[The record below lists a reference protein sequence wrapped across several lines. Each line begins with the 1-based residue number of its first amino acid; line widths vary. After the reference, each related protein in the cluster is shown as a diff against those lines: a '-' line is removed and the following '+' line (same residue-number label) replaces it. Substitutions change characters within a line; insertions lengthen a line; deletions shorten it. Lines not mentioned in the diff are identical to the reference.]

1 MSKTQSPGGIRVLM
15 VDDHAILREGL
26 RALLSYYEDVEV
38 VGEAQ
43 DGAEAV
49 ARVGELLPDVVLMD
63 IAMPGM
69 NGLEATRLIR
79 ERYPQ
84 TRVLILTQH
93 EDPQYVVPLLQAG
106 ASGFVTKR
114 ALGTDLINALRVV
127 ARGDTFL
134 FPAAATTVVEEIRRR
149 SETPEAAP
157 EPLTPRELEILNL
170 IVAGET
176 NSQIAATLSISV
188 KTVEW
193 HRANLMSKLDVHS
206 VADLVRYAMEHELSN
221 KSAQTDKA

>member
-1 MSKTQSPGGIRVLM
+1 MSKIRVLM

-26 RALLSYYEDVEV
+26 RALLSYYDDVEV

-43 DGAEAV
+43 DGAESLE
-49 ARVGELLPDVVLMD
+49 RVKELQPDVVLMD

-79 ERYPQ
+79 EKYPQ

-114 ALGTDLINALRVV
+114 VLGTDLITALRVV
-127 ARGDTFL
+127 ARGETFL
-134 FPAAATTVVEEIRRR
+134 YPTAATTVVEEIRRR
-149 SETPEAAP
+149 KEDTSSAPEA
-157 EPLTPRELEILNL
+157 LTPREMEILKH
-170 IVAGET
+170 IVGGMT
-176 NSQIAATLSISV
+176 NAQMASELSISV

-193 HRANLMSKLDVHS
+193 HRTNLMSKLGVHA
-206 VADLVRYAMEHELSN
+206 VADLVRYALEHELIE
-221 KSAQTDKA
+221 KSE

>member
-1 MSKTQSPGGIRVLM
+1 MSKIRVLI

-26 RALLSYYEDVEV
+26 RALLSYYDDVEV

-43 DGAEAV
+43 DGAESLVRV
-49 ARVGELLPDVVLMD
+49 AELLPDIVLMD

-79 ERYPQ
+79 NQYPQ

-114 ALGTDLINALRVV
+114 ALGTDLITALRVV
-127 ARGDTFL
+127 AQGETFL
-134 FPAAATTVVEEIRRR
+134 YPTAATTVVEEIRRR
-149 SETPEAAP
+149 KEEEAATSP
-157 EPLTPRELEILNL
+157 ESLTPRELEILKH
-170 IVAGET
+170 IVAGQT
-176 NSQIAATLSISV
+176 NSQIAAVLSISV

-193 HRANLMSKLDVHS
+193 HRTNLMSKLGVHS
-206 VADLVRYAMEHELSN
+206 VADLVRYALEHELTE
-221 KSAQTDKA
+221 KTD

>member
-1 MSKTQSPGGIRVLM
+1 MAKIRVLM

-26 RALLSYYEDVEV
+26 RALLSYYDDIEV

-49 ARVGELLPDVVLMD
+49 TRVGEILPDVVLMD

-69 NGLEATRLIR
+69 NGLDATRIIR
-79 ERYPQ
+79 NQFPE
-84 TRVLILTQH
+84 THVLILTQH

-127 ARGDTFL
+127 ARGETFL
-134 FPAAATTVVEEIRRR
+134 YPTAATTVVEEIRRR
-149 SETPEAAP
+149 SETAP
-157 EPLTPRELEILNL
+157 MTPDALTPRELEILQH
-170 IVAGET
+170 IVAGQT
-176 NSQIAATLSISV
+176 NAQMAAELSISV

-206 VADLVRYAMEHELSN
+206 IADLVRYALEHEL
-221 KSAQTDKA
+221 TDKTA

>member
-1 MSKTQSPGGIRVLM
+1 MAKTRVLL

-26 RALLSYYEDVEV
+26 RALLSYYDDIEV

-43 DGAEAV
+43 DGAESLV
-49 ARVGELLPDVVLMD
+49 RVRELQPDVVLMD

-79 ERYPQ
+79 DQHPQ

-93 EDPQYVVPLLQAG
+93 EDPQYVLPLLEAG

-114 ALGTDLINALRVV
+114 ALGNDLITAVRVV
-127 ARGDTFL
+127 ARGETFL
-134 FPAAATTVVEEIRRR
+134 YPTAATAVVDEIRRR
-149 SETPEAAP
+149 REDAAVSPES
-157 EPLTPRELEILNL
+157 LTPRELEILNH

-176 NSQIAATLSISV
+176 NAQTAAALSISV

-206 VADLVRYAMEHELSN
+206 VADLVRYALEHELAA
-221 KSAQTDKA
+221 KSA

>member
-1 MSKTQSPGGIRVLM
+1 MLKTESPAKIRVLM

-43 DGAEAV
+43 DGGEALT
-49 ARVGELLPDVVLMD
+49 RVSELLPDVVLMD

-69 NGLEATRLIR
+69 NGLEATRLIHAQ
-79 ERYPQ
+79 YPQ
-84 TRVLILTQH
+84 THVLILTQH

-127 ARGDTFL
+127 AKGETFL
-134 FPAAATTVVEEIRRR
+134 FPTAATTVVDEIRRR
-149 SETPEAAP
+149 GEDATSAP
-157 EPLTPRELEILNL
+157 EPLTPRELEILKH
-170 IVAGET
+170 IVAGQT
-176 NSQIAATLSISV
+176 NAQIAAALSISI

-193 HRANLMSKLDVHS
+193 HRANLMSKLDIHS
-206 VADLVRYAMEHELSN
+206 VVDLVRYAMEHEL
-221 KSAQTDKA
+221 ADKTA

>member
-1 MSKTQSPGGIRVLM
+1 MSKTDGPVRIRVLM

-43 DGAEAV
+43 DGGEAV
-49 ARVGELLPDVVLMD
+49 AKAGELLPDVVLMD

-79 ERYPQ
+79 QQYPQ
-84 TRVLILTQH
+84 VRVLILTQH

-127 ARGDTFL
+127 ARGETFL
-134 FPAAATTVVEEIRRR
+134 FPTAATTVVEEIRRR
-149 SETPEAAP
+149 NENPETAP
-157 EPLTPRELEILNL
+157 DSLTPRELEILNL

-176 NSQIAATLSISV
+176 NAQIAAALSISV

-206 VADLVRYAMEHELSN
+206 IADLVRYAMEHELVG
-221 KSAQTDKA
+221 KGA

>member
-1 MSKTQSPGGIRVLM
+1 MSKIRVLV

-43 DGAEAV
+43 DGAESLT
-49 ARVGELLPDVVLMD
+49 RVRELMPDVVLMD

-69 NGLEATRLIR
+69 NGLEATQQIR
-79 ERYPQ
+79 THYPQ

-93 EDPQYVVPLLQAG
+93 EDPQYVLPLLQAG

-114 ALGTDLINALRVV
+114 ALGTDLINAVRVV
-127 ARGDTFL
+127 AKGETFL
-134 FPAAATTVVEEIRRR
+134 YPTAATAVVEEMRRR
-149 SETPEAAP
+149 SEGTADAP
-157 EPLTPRELEILNL
+157 ESLTPRELEILKH
-170 IVAGET
+170 IVAGQT
-176 NSQIAATLSISV
+176 NAQIASALSISI

-193 HRANLMSKLDVHS
+193 HRTNLMSKLDVHS
-206 VADLVRYAMEHELSN
+206 VADLVRYAMEHEL
-221 KSAQTDKA
+221 TDK